1 MLLIVLGVLLAGV
14 LADFLIENN
23 VATAAAQPITVA
35 STSVDVSTPVI
46 AAIAFGLGAL
56 AVLLIV
62 AGVRRFRRTH
72 RRTMQDRMTRL
83 EEENARLVTQENLR
97 NVIRIPEAE
106 EPTRVMASAAAA
118 PTPAETAKPAPAPAP
133 TETAQEAE
141 APDDEPPARQAPIA
155 ETTKATPLP
164 AAPAPDEPA
173 TRW

>member
-1 MLLIVLGVLLAGV
+1 MGVLLIVLGVLLAGV

-46 AAIAFGLGAL
+46 AAMAFGLGAL

-62 AGVRRFRRTH
+62 AGIRRFRRTH

-106 EPTRVMASAAAA
+106 EPARVMAPAAAAAA
-118 PTPAETAKPAPAPAP
+118 PAETVKSAPAPAEPAP
-133 TETAQEAE
+133 TAA
-141 APDDEPPARQAPIA
+141 PPARSAPPA
-155 ETTKATPLP
+155 ETTTSTPLP
-164 AAPAPDEPA
+164 AAPTPDEPA